1 MNKRQKVKGRITT
14 VLIVLAVAVA
24 AVGIGLF
31 VNILVIQSSWK
42 NDRLELSEQ
51 FGYSKHGDCKISCG
65 GTELPADA
73 KILDYYFNIIIFP
86 KSMAIDR
93 KYIPPADDSILL
105 TLADTVL
112 TFTPTDDGHR
122 TNLNWCLN
130 GEEHNYTIGGT
141 MDYIHLLRYFKN
153 AASRA
158 E

>member
-1 MNKRQKVKGRITT
+1 MSKRQKLKGRITT
-14 VLIVLAVAVA
+14 VLIALAVAAA

-31 VNILVIQSSWK
+31 ANILIIQSSWK

-51 FGYSKHGDCKISCG
+51 FGCSKQGSCTISCG
-65 GTELPADA
+65 EKELPADA

-86 KSMAIDR
+86 KSMAINR
-93 KYIPPADDSILL
+93 RYVPPADNSIVL

-130 GEEHNYTIGGT
+130 GKEHNYTIGGT
-141 MDYIHLLRYFKN
+141 MDYVHLLRYFKN
-153 AASRA
+153 AASHV